1 MESDNLIQVS
11 LLTYSE
17 SRKWPKIALGD
28 IVFMPKLICLV
39 DFFRGRWLSSCLILQ
54 IMFVFS
60 AILSP
65 YSSMFIF
72 LLKFRTLLWTMLL
85 TQRKEMGRNPYNP
98 LKSPSTVFF
107 GKICRS
113 LVNFTSAT
121 IVLLLW
127 KFVDRYQ
134 SSQFIRQEFSFF
146 LFIFF
151 FVIFCKPLSF
161 NLCELLSP
169 PPPEQNSKAG
179 WKETES
185 LTQRLLRQD
194 PVCYVRIPSDWNNQ
208 ESR

>member
-17 SRKWPKIALGD
+17 SEWPKIALWD
-28 IVFMPKLICLV
+28 IVFMPKLIYLV
-39 DFFRGRWLSSCLILQ
+39 DFFRGRWRSSCLILQ

-72 LLKFRTLLWTMLL
+72 LLKFRTLLLTMLL

-127 KFVDRYQ
+127 KFVDIYQ

-146 LFIFF
+146 FIFF
-151 FVIFCKPLSF
+151 LQALKLQPVWAPFF
-161 NLCELLSP
+161 P
-169 PPPEQNSKAG
+169 PPPPR
-179 WKETES
+179 TEFQGRVERNGIIDATS
-185 LTQRLLRQD
+185 VTSGSRLLRQD
-194 PVCYVRIPSDWNNQ
+194 PVWLK
-208 ESR
+208 

>member
-1 MESDNLIQVS
+1 MTLGHNSEMESDNLIQVS

-17 SRKWPKIALGD
+17 SEWPKIALGD

-39 DFFRGRWLSSCLILQ
+39 DFFRGRWRSSCLILQ

-72 LLKFRTLLWTMLL
+72 LLKFRTLLLTMLL

-107 GKICRS
+107 GKIFRS

-121 IVLLLW
+121 IVLLL
-127 KFVDRYQ
+127 
-134 SSQFIRQEFSFF
+134 
-146 LFIFF
+146 
-151 FVIFCKPLSF
+151 
-161 NLCELLSP
+161 
-169 PPPEQNSKAG
+169 
-179 WKETES
+179 
-185 LTQRLLRQD
+185 
-194 PVCYVRIPSDWNNQ
+194 
-208 ESR
+208 